1 MKFLLFGS
9 GASLVNVVSSEVTES
24 AYGLLLGKRTRRE
37 IGTPERTLSFETLRV
52 LFEEL
57 RSRELQ
63 TLFLVP

>member
-9 GASLVNVVSSEVTES
+9 DSSLVNVVSSEVTES